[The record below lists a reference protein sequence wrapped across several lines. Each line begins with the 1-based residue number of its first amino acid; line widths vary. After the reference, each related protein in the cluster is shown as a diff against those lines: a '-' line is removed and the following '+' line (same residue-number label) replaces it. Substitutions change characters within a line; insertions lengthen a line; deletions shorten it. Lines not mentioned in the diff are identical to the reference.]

1 MRAGRSG
8 RTADFAMTDN
18 NNQPRVPAGRKEG
31 GQFSQ
36 TNKAGETTDL
46 VSEFG
51 DDDFINRVVAAG
63 AEAYVKGI
71 TPERVRAY
79 LGTVGRDDVLTY
91 HEAAMRLSPWSGLK
105 DNGEPVKAKD
115 TRLMGAKCALVD
127 EAPDQPYRYRLT
139 EEGRRA
145 ALSSLLLEA
154 RDRKFFEAKS
164 LSFNDAAADACAD
177 FYVAERVAEA
187 TRNLGKTGGET
198 FDLLATGLMSGGVED
213 FLTRRVPDDVKE
225 YGAFARLGSAFE
237 GTGKVGSDF
246 LRYEPALPEHTA
258 EAKDALWNACARRRM
273 EERLSDAW
281 EAARPGIRAK
291 YGIEPD
297 DYEAFFRPK
306 HCRTPLEY
314 EPAEEDW
321 EAYRALRARAKAG
334 DVRAQATMA
343 AFDAAV
349 KNAGRHDSTL
359 LSDGRASTPFAKN
372 RGSRKI
378 EVPYRIHGVGVEGV
392 RRGSLFVYS
401 FTNGREYFEAGLAQ
415 FRSTLPVSLN
425 KKTSS
430 DENAAELVDL
440 LANSRSGNLYNER
453 AAADPAEIYGA
464 GQRYASATAVA
475 EALPDDDKGNA
486 ELRRL
491 LAVDSHDDIADKR
504 RRALAVAQDIT
515 NARTE
520 GVPEGVIRRLWGPQ
534 LIEMTS
540 AISKARRDKIARAKN
555 EAAAAQARLRALAA
569 QRRAAQSAR

>member
-1 MRAGRSG
+1 MS
-8 RTADFAMTDN
+8 FDN
-18 NNQPRVPAGRKEG
+18 SRPRVPAGRREG
-31 GQFSQ
+31 GQFVQ
-36 TNKAGETTDL
+36 TNKADEITDL
-46 VSEFG
+46 ASKVG
-51 DDDFINRVVAAG
+51 DDAFVSQIVAAG
-63 AEAYVKGI
+63 REAYVASI

-91 HEAAMRLSPWSGLK
+91 HEAAMRLSPWLGLK

-187 TRNLGKTGGET
+187 TRNLGKPGGET

-213 FLTRRVPDDVKE
+213 FLTRRVPGDVEE

-246 LRYEPALPEHTA
+246 LRYEPALPKRTA
-258 EAKDALWNACARRRM
+258 EAKDALWDACARRRM
-273 EERLSDAW
+273 EERLLDAW
-281 EAARPGIRAK
+281 YAARPGIKARF
-291 YGIEPD
+291 GVGPD

-425 KKTSS
+425 KKISS

-453 AAADPAEIYGA
+453 AAVDPAEIYDA
-464 GQRYASATAVA
+464 GQRYASAADIA
-475 EALPDDDKGNA
+475 EALPDDEENNA
-486 ELRRL
+486 KLRAL
-491 LAVDSHDDIADKR
+491 LGIDPRNGIQDKR
-504 RRALAVAQDIT
+504 AQAVAIAKDIT
-515 NARTE
+515 EARTE
-520 GVPEGVIRRLWGPQ
+520 GLPEKVVRRVWGSQ
-534 LIEMTS
+534 LIELTD
-540 AISKARRDKIARAKN
+540 AIVKARDLRIARAKD
-555 EAAAAQARLRALAA
+555 EAAAAQRRLHALATQRRAAAAQAR
-569 QRRAAQSAR
+569 

>member
-1 MRAGRSG
+1 MS
-8 RTADFAMTDN
+8 FDN
-18 NNQPRVPAGRKEG
+18 SRPRVPAGRREG
-31 GQFSQ
+31 GQFVQ
-36 TNKAGETTDL
+36 TNKADEITDL
-46 VSEFG
+46 ASKVG
-51 DDDFINRVVAAG
+51 DDAFVSQIVAAG
-63 AEAYVKGI
+63 REAYVASI

-91 HEAAMRLSPWSGLK
+91 HEAAMRLSPWLGLK

-187 TRNLGKTGGET
+187 TRNLGKPGGET

-213 FLTRRVPDDVKE
+213 FLTRRVPGDVEE

-246 LRYEPALPEHTA
+246 LRYEPALPKRTA
-258 EAKDALWNACARRRM
+258 EAKDALWDACARRRM
-273 EERLSDAW
+273 EERLPGAW
-281 EAARPGIRAK
+281 DAARPGIKAK
-291 YGIEPD
+291 FGVEPD

-306 HCRTPLEY
+306 HCLTPLEY

-321 EAYRALRARAKAG
+321 EAYRALRAKAKAG
-334 DVRAQATMA
+334 DVRAQATMT

-401 FTNGREYFEAGLAQ
+401 FTNGREYFEAGLTQ

-440 LANSRSGNLYNER
+440 LANSRSSNLYNER
-453 AAADPAEIYGA
+453 AATDPAEIYEA
-464 GQRYASATAVA
+464 AQRSASAAA
-475 EALPDDDKGNA
+475 MAAALADDDKGNA

-491 LAVDSHDDIADKR
+491 LDINLHDGIKDRKARAVAFARDIAD
-504 RRALAVAQDIT
+504 
-515 NARTE
+515 ARTE
-520 GVPEGVIRRLWGPQ
+520 GIPEDVIRRAWGPQ
-534 LIEMTS
+534 LVKKTN
-540 AISKARRDKIARAKN
+540 AIANAIAKARREKIAHAYQEA
-555 EAAAAQARLRALAA
+555 EAAKARLRRLAA
-569 QRRAAQSAR
+569 QRRAAQPAR

>member
-1 MRAGRSG
+1 MAFND
-8 RTADFAMTDN
+8 A
-18 NNQPRVPAGRKEG
+18 QPRVPAGRHDG
-31 GQFSQ
+31 GQFRAD
-36 TNKAGETTDL
+36 KGDEITDL
-46 VSEFG
+46 TSTFG
-51 DDDFINRVVAAG
+51 DDNFINQIVAAG

-79 LGTVGRDDVLTY
+79 LGTVGRDDVLSNQ
-91 HEAAMRLSPWSGLK
+91 EAARRLTPWSGLR
-105 DNGEPVKAKD
+105 DDGEPVKKKEAWL
-115 TRLMGAKCALVD
+115 TGERYALVE
-127 EAPDQPYRYRLT
+127 EAPDQPHRYRFT
-139 EEGRRA
+139 EEGRQA
-145 ALSSLLLEA
+145 ALHNLLLEA
-154 RDRKFFEAKS
+154 KDRKRFEAKS
-164 LSFNDAAADACAD
+164 LSFSDAAADACAD

-187 TRNLGKTGGET
+187 TRNLGKPGRET

-246 LRYEPALPEHTA
+246 LRYEPALPERTA
-258 EAKDALWNACARRRM
+258 EAKDALWDACARRRM
-273 EERLSDAW
+273 EERLPDAW
-281 EAARPGIRAK
+281 DAARPGIKAK
-291 YGIEPD
+291 FGVEPD

-306 HCRTPLEY
+306 HCLTPLEY

-321 EAYRALRARAKAG
+321 EAYRALRAKAKAG

-401 FTNGREYFEAGLAQ
+401 FTNGREYFEAGLTQ

-425 KKTSS
+425 KKTNS

-464 GQRYASATAVA
+464 GQRYTSAAA
-475 EALPDDDKGNA
+475 IAKALPDDEENNIK
-486 ELRRL
+486 LRDL
-491 LAVDSHDDIADKR
+491 LGIDPHDGITDMRARAMAIAK
-504 RRALAVAQDIT
+504 DIT
-515 NARTE
+515 DARAE
-520 GVPEGVIRRLWGPQ
+520 GVPEGVIRRLWGDS
-534 LIEMTS
+534 LAE
-540 AISKARRDKIARAKN
+540 AANKAAERKIAQVARVKAMNAAIQRRLHDRAAQRK
-555 EAAAAQARLRALAA
+555 AAAAQAR
-569 QRRAAQSAR
+569 